1 MSQASL
7 ENIVSSEGE
16 DEVGTKSVLCWQI
29 KLQIPKYLIA
39 CNRLL
44 GVQLKV
50 KMLEES

>member
-1 MSQASL
+1 MSQACL
-7 ENIVSSEGE
+7 EDIVSSKGE
-16 DEVGTKSVLCWQI
+16 NEVGTKSVLCWQI

-39 CNRLL
+39 HNRFL